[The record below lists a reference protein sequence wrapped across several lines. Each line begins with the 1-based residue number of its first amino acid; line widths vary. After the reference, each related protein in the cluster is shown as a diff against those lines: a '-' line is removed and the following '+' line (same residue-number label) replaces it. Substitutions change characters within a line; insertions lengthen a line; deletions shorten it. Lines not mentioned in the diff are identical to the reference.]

1 MGITDVLALLGGL
14 ALFLYGM
21 QMMST
26 GLEAAAG
33 NRMKSIL
40 EKLTSNRIK
49 GVLVGAAITAVI
61 QSSSATTVIDDI
73 KTGGMGDHGSQYR
86 NDDYRSAHCS

>member
-26 GLEAAAG
+26 GLEAG
-33 NRMKSIL
+33 
-40 EKLTSNRIK
+40 
-49 GVLVGAAITAVI
+49 
-61 QSSSATTVIDDI
+61 SSSRQPDEVDP
-73 KTGGMGDHGSQYR
+73 
-86 NDDYRSAHCS
+86 

>member
-26 GLEAAAG
+26 GLEEDS
-33 NRMKSIL
+33 RQPD
-40 EKLTSNRIK
+40 E
-49 GVLVGAAITAVI
+49 V
-61 QSSSATTVIDDI
+61 DP
-73 KTGGMGDHGSQYR
+73 
-86 NDDYRSAHCS
+86 